1 MSTRFSLSVTNTA
14 PATRAAGAP
23 KFAVHS
29 HASKAV
35 EVLSYSKLA
44 SSIAWRDVLVLVL
57 LLVDSDDE
65 EECWR
70 NALVVAERL
79 TVTVDGG
86 NAIR

>member
-29 HASKAV
+29 HASNAV
-35 EVLSYSKLA
+35 EVLSYNKLA
-44 SSIAWRDVLVLVL
+44 NSIAWRDVL
-57 LLVDSDDE
+57 DDEEEEE

-70 NALVVAERL
+70 NGLLVAGR
-79 TVTVDGG
+79 VTLAVDGEG
-86 NAIR
+86 ATR